1 MANVLSAL
9 FSRIPWTWFAIGG
22 LLAVVWWQFDHAGD
36 LQKTIADQQ
45 CKEQQTEARDTVASG
60 AAAITEQSVV
70 KTVQVQ
76 TQMVID
82 QKAIDDEVE
91 RRVAEIRKHY
101 EWNPPA
107 TPGEAA
113 SSISRV
119 RLDSL
124 WDTYCTGTAEHC
136 ARDAK

>member
-22 LLAVVWWQFDHAGD
+22 LLAVIWWQFGHAED

-45 CKEQQTEARDTVASG
+45 CKEQQTEARDAVASG
-60 AAAITEQSVV
+60 AAEVTEKSVAQ
-70 KTVQVQ
+70 TVVVQ

-101 EWNPPA
+101 EGRPPA

-113 SSISRV
+113 DAISRV

-124 WDTYCTGTAEHC
+124 WDTYCAGDAQHC
-136 ARDAK
+136 AGAPK